1 MAGAQAAAQ
10 AATSAR
16 VLTSP
21 DCAVLA
27 LQAALAFLDD
37 KTHPA

>member
-1 MAGAQAAAQ
+1 MASASASARAV
-10 AATSAR
+10 TTAR

-27 LQAALAFLDD
+27 LRAALG
-37 KTHPA
+37 H